1 MQHSYTQDIDE
12 QLRQME
18 ELAAGSDSRSGNS
31 ADYKSHKSASKTTSN
46 TSFSFK
52 GLILSLL
59 SVAFFLIFAMLFLP
73 RITLWIFESVPSL
86 YLSVF
91 GAYALL
97 SIGLLLLLS
106 IGVRL
111 TIGRFKVGKWLFRAV
126 FVFVGIASLYSLLY
140 LSNTNVKD
148 PSVRETFT
156 NLHPVLRIGVTT
168 AVLVDSDLIVT
179 NLGRTKQDYINWGL
193 TPRERSLHYVQ
204 PETGYVHALDLRTIG
219 RPEWLNQFTEL
230 TFKAMGFHTYR
241 HVGTADHLH
250 VALPVE

>member
-1 MQHSYTQDIDE
+1 MQQSYTRDIDE
-12 QLRQME
+12 QLRKME
-18 ELAAGSDSRSGNS
+18 ELASG
-31 ADYKSHKSASKTTSN
+31 
-46 TSFSFK
+46 SFSGANHSKADSSRQSLPKEKSRRSFSLK

-59 SVAFFLIFAMLFLP
+59 SISFFITFALLFLP

-97 SIGLLLLLS
+97 SVGLLLLIS

-111 TIGRFKVGKWLFRAV
+111 TIGRFKIGKWLTRSV
-126 FVFVGIASLYSLLY
+126 FLFVGIASLYSLLY
-140 LSNTNVKD
+140 LSNSNVKD

-168 AVLVDSDLIVT
+168 VILADSDLIVT
-179 NLGRTKQDYINWGL
+179 NLERTKEDYIKWGL
-193 TPRERSLHYVQ
+193 TPREQSLHYVQ
-204 PETGYVHALDLRTIG
+204 PETGYVHAVDLRTIG
-219 RPEWLNQFTEL
+219 RPEWVNQVTEL
-230 TFKAMGFHTYR
+230 TFQAMGFHTYR

-250 VALPVE
+250 IALPLH